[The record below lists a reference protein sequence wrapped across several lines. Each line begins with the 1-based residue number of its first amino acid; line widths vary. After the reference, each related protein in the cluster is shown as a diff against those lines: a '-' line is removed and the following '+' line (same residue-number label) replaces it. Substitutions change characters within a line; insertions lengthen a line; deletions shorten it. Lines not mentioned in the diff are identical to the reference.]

1 MIQITPMTAAC
12 VAPETEALLQKVK
25 PLTRR
30 TNMKSLRFP
39 LWDTKRRKLTGWRAA
54 TEGLS

>member
-25 PLTRR
+25 SLTGRK
-30 TNMKSLRFP
+30 NLKSLRFP
-39 LWDTKRRKLTGWRAA
+39 LWDAKRRKLTGGRAA